1 MPAGGCTLAR
11 EGSAKGQAQ
20 VAQEG
25 SAMAYRY
32 QVTCVGW
39 WRGKIKRWNTTF
51 HRTTATG
58 IPSLYSAM
66 QAAGYPNP
74 GDATGACAGGV
85 ASIARYA
92 STGGA
97 PLDQTVYFDWETPST
112 WIPYTGSAWSSVTT
126 GTPIDASGESALV
139 VVGNMAGLSSTGK
152 PVTTRKYLHAIPSRT
167 AADYADPD
175 VSSAVQ
181 AAIEALFPTT
191 YMLNPS
197 GVAPTSVE
205 VEPWYFNHQRVRGR
219 RRTTSQVAAQSFSA
233 GVVAGAAS
241 GGASPAQFQ

>member
-1 MPAGGCTLAR
+1 
-11 EGSAKGQAQ
+11 
-20 VAQEG
+20 
-25 SAMAYRY
+25 MAYRY

-51 HRTTATG
+51 HRTTSTG
-58 IPSLYSAM
+58 ITTMYSAM

-74 GDATGACAGGV
+74 GDVTGDCAGGV

-97 PLDQTVYFDWETPST
+97 PLEQVTYFDWQTPSE
-112 WIPYTGSAWSSVTT
+112 WIPYTGSAWASLDPAP
-126 GTPIDASGESALV
+126 PIDASGESALV
-139 VVGNMAGLSSTGK
+139 VVGNMSGLSASGK

-175 VSSAVQ
+175 VSSTVQ
-181 AAIEALFPTT
+181 AAIAALFPTT
-191 YMLNPS
+191 YMLNPA
-197 GVAPTSVE
+197 GVAPASVE

-219 RRTTSQVAAQSFSA
+219 RRSSTSLASQAFAD
-233 GVVAGAAS
+233 GVVVGAGAAA
-241 GGASPAQFQ
+241 GGGQPFRSQ